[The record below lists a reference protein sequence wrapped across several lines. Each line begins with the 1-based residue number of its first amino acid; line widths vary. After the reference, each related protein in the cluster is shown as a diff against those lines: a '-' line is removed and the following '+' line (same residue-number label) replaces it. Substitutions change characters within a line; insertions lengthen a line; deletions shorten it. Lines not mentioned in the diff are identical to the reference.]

1 MGLGKYRKF
10 VHHMQQGMIK
20 IKKAQIT
27 INASLS
33 KYICT
38 FKPKKYL
45 TRPVLHEKCTMF
57 TGWKASFFM

>member
-27 INASLS
+27 ITASLS
-33 KYICT
+33 KYIST
-38 FKPKKYL
+38 YMPKN
-45 TRPVLHEKCTMF
+45 T
-57 TGWKASFFM
+57 